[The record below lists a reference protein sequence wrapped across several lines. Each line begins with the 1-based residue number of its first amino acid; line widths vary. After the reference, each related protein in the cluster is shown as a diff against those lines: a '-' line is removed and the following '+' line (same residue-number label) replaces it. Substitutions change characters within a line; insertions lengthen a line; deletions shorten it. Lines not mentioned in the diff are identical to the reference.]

1 MSMTHNIFIHHCIIN
16 GDQTHSSLDDGVLP
30 HDINLKEGQ
39 LIWQHI
45 DLSSDHSHEWLDNHS
60 GLESIVINSL
70 TAEETRPRSF
80 KVKDGLMVI
89 LRGLNMNPGQDLDD
103 MVSIRLLIQ
112 KDRVVSVRRR
122 PIISIQDI
130 IVDLNEGEGPRSAG
144 EFLTTLVDK
153 MANRVGDFVNGIDD
167 ELSDAE
173 ERLDIMGAA
182 ELRSLLGSLRRQIAV
197 VRRYMAPQRDAL
209 DRLNHLDSGV
219 LNERDRQLLREESD
233 RVSRYLEDLDLA
245 RERAVVLQEAFL
257 SQIAQEQNN
266 RMYALSILSA
276 IFLPLGFL
284 TGLLGINIG
293 GMPGADNASAFWIF
307 VVSLV
312 FIIGLQYWL
321 FKKLKWF

>member
-1 MSMTHNIFIHHCIIN
+1 MHNQDIFIHHCIIN
-16 GDQTHSSLDDGVLP
+16 GDQTHSLLDEAFIQQGSK
-30 HDINLKEGQ
+30 LKKGQ
-39 LIWQHI
+39 LVWQHI
-45 DLSSDHSHEWLDNHS
+45 DLNNANSHEWLENHS
-60 GLESIVINSL
+60 GLESIAFNSL

-89 LRGLNMNPGQDLDD
+89 LRGLNMNPGQDVDD

-122 PIISIQDI
+122 RIAAIQDI
-130 IVDLNEGEGPRSAG
+130 IADLSEGDGPRSAG
-144 EFLTTLVDK
+144 EFLTTLINK
-153 MANRVGDFVNGIDD
+153 MANRVGDFVNSIDD

-173 ERLDIMGAA
+173 ERLEELEAS
-182 ELRSLLGSLRRQIAV
+182 ELRALLGSLRRQIAV

-257 SQIAQEQNN
+257 SQIAQEQNT

-284 TGLLGINIG
+284 TGLLGINVG
-293 GMPGADNASAFWIF
+293 GMPGADSGSAFWVF

-312 FIIGLQYWL
+312 FIVGFQYWL